1 MSGRDWHTLL
11 QRARSCWDTGRGYRA
26 LADLTRDRRNP
37 MADETELDPRS
48 DIPEFTTKPKAEITE
63 DGVTTDEN
71 DPPPYRCRLDGQ
83 ELIARKPK
91 DALIA
96 QLAPVQSRRT
106 PPALKVQLAL
116 NFLGDCLEEPGRSYV
131 ETRLLDARDELDAP
145 DVMPILSAIAEHW
158 TQYAK
163 ANKKRR

>member
-1 MSGRDWHTLL
+1 
-11 QRARSCWDTGRGYRA
+11 
-26 LADLTRDRRNP
+26 
-37 MADETELDPRS
+37 MADPDQETEFEDEVDSDAKQPPGRS
-48 DIPEFTTKPKAEITE
+48 DIPEFTTKSKAVIDE
-63 DGVTTDEN
+63 DGVATDPK
-71 DPPPYRCRLDGQ
+71 DPPPFRCRLDGF

-106 PPALKVQLAL
+106 PNSLKVQLAL
-116 NFLGDCLEEPGRSYV
+116 NFLGDCLEEPGRSYL

-145 DVMPILSAIAEHW
+145 DVMPILTAIAEHW
-158 TQYAK
+158 QQYAK